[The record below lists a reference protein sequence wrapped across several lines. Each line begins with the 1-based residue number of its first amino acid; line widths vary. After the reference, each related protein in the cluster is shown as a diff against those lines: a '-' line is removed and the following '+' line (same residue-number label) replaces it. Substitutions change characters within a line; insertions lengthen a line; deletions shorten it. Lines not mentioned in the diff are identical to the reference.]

1 MKDLSNTDKNIL
13 LGKVKSFLSITW
25 DDEETDDKIVDFI
38 VSSINRLD
46 DICGVELDYLNDTY
60 DDDGETLSYDNS
72 YLKLCYLGRD
82 LLKNRVFYLNEKAL
96 DDFEENYKREL
107 VALYLQGRIYKN
119 NAQQQ

>member
-1 MKDLSNTDKNIL
+1 MKDLTNSDKTLL
-13 LGKVKSFLSITW
+13 LGKIKSFLSITW
-25 DDEETDDKIVDFI
+25 DDDDTDDKILDFI

-46 DICGVELDYLNDTY
+46 DVCGVELDYISDT
-60 DDDGETLSYDNS
+60 DDEEESYDNN

-107 VALYLQGRIYKN
+107 VALYLQGKIYKEN
-119 NAQQQ
+119 LDAE

>member
-1 MKDLSNTDKNIL
+1 MKDLTNSDKTIL
-13 LGKVKSFLSITW
+13 LGKIKSFLSITW
-25 DDEETDDKIVDFI
+25 DDENTDDKLFDFI

-46 DICGVELDYLNDTY
+46 DICGSELDYVSDVDSKNVKY
-60 DDDGETLSYDNS
+60 DKS

-107 VALYLQGRIYKN
+107 VALYLQGKIYKGN
-119 NAQQQ
+119 LDA